1 MMKLTDLFVSIFILT
16 FGVNSNSDSL
26 ILLLIA
32 SIPATLITLL
42 KRVEI
47 KYPLLKNLF
56 VLKYVYQLR

>member
-1 MMKLTDLFVSIFILT
+1 MKLTDLLSSIFILI
-16 FGVNSNSDSL
+16 FGVNSNSGSL

-42 KRVEI
+42 KGMEV

>member
-47 KYPLLKNLF
+47 KYTLLKNLF
-56 VLKYVYQLR
+56 VLKYVYQLK